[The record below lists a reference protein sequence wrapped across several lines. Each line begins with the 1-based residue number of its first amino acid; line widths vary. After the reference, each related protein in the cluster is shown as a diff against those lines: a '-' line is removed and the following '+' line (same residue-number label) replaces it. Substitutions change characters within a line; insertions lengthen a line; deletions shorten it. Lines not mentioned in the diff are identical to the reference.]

1 MSDAQRPSTLTRSEE
16 ARRRGVYVC
25 VRARSLLFGFCIL
38 DADVAFF
45 FFFQSQRQRCDAE
58 NTVVGLMFLLL
69 SAMHLCCYTFSH
81 LSTQPI
87 SSRIFLCLHFAKS
100 ILL

>member
-1 MSDAQRPSTLTRSEE
+1 M
-16 ARRRGVYVC
+16 YVC
-25 VRARSLLFGFCIL
+25 VRVLFCSVFVFL
-38 DADVAFF
+38 MLMLHF